1 MLSPEHFLSPDGRLA
16 ARLDGWESRPQ
27 QIDMSRI
34 VSEAI
39 AARQHAIVE
48 AGTGVGKSL
57 AYLIP
62 AVLAATDDQMPEIS
76 ESAEDDGKSIPGKHG
91 ARIFLNLGGI
101 V

>member
-62 AVLAATDDQMPEIS
+62 AVLAATEDQMPEIS
-76 ESAEDDGKSIPGKHG
+76 ESAEDDGKSH
-91 ARIFLNLGGI
+91 
-101 V
+101 